1 MLYISVSNVELFC
14 RLDIRAGKEY
24 TVETPVVKT
33 IQQEKKVT
41 KIL

>member
-1 MLYISVSNVELFC
+1 MLYISVSNVELSC
-14 RLDIRAGKEY
+14 RLDIKEDREY

-33 IQQEKKVT
+33 IQQEKKIT